1 MGASLSLLFKK
12 ERPWANPSCRSLKNR
27 DCERITLVAFY
38 KTVTVSK
45 SLLSLFTKERRD
57 LLLIHCFTLFRPKSK
72 LLPSLF
78 AVSLFF
84 KEVRE
89 WFALVTLF
97 KGVTVSKSLQKIDRK
112 KPRICAHWIILCKK
126 LIS

>member
-1 MGASLSLLFKK
+1 MSESLSLLFKK
-12 ERPWANPSCRSLKNR
+12 ERPSANPSCRSLKNR

-57 LLLIHCFTLFRPKSK
+57 LLLIHCFPLFRPKSK

-89 WFALVTLF
+89 
-97 KGVTVSKSLQKIDRK
+97 
-112 KPRICAHWIILCKK
+112 
-126 LIS
+126 